1 MTNVAIGGATG
12 YGGIELI
19 RLLLAHPHV
28 DLTFLSSEKYAGQ
41 QVCAVHPHLP
51 SAKGVLRALDP
62 AAMARECDYALLA
75 LPPGKA
81 MEIVPQLLEAGV
93 RVVDVGPDY
102 RLRDTNLYPKWYDLS
117 HTSAELSAEAVPG
130 VPEFYREQIASVR
143 LVACPGCYST
153 AAVLAMAPLVAEGLI
168 DVTDIVLDGKT
179 GISGAGRTALKLA
192 YHFPE
197 ANETVSAYAVGGHRH
212 MPEMVQELQA
222 LTDARVSV
230 TFVPHLVPM
239 TRGILVTA
247 YVTPTDGAGADALR
261 DAMQRRYADEAFGH
275 VLPDG
280 QWPQTKWVQ
289 GTNLCLLGVGIDHA
303 SGKAIIVSAID
314 NLGKGMAGQM
324 VQCLNLML
332 GVDESTGLN
341 ARSVCP

>member
-1 MTNVAIGGATG
+1 MANVAVGGATG

-19 RLLLAHPHV
+19 RLLLAHPQV
-28 DLTFLSSEKYAGQ
+28 DLTFLSSETYAGQ
-41 QVCAVHPHLP
+41 QVCDVHPHLP
-51 SAKGVLRALDP
+51 SAKGILRALDP

-75 LPPGKA
+75 LPPGKS
-81 MEIVPQLLEAGV
+81 MEIVPQLLGAGV

-102 RLRDTNLYPKWYDLS
+102 RLRDTDLYPKWYDLS
-117 HTSAELSAEAVPG
+117 HTSAELSAEAVLG
-130 VPEFYREQIASVR
+130 VPEVHRERIAAAR

-168 DVTDIVLDGKT
+168 DVTDIVLDGKS
-179 GISGAGRTALKLA
+179 GISGAGRTALKLP

-197 ANETVSAYAVGGHRH
+197 ANETVNAYAVGGHRH
-212 MPEMVQELQA
+212 LPEMVQELQA
-222 LTDARVSV
+222 LTDATVSV

-239 TRGILVTA
+239 TRGILMTA
-247 YVTPTDGAGADALR
+247 YVKPTVETEADALR
-261 DAMQRRYADEAFGH
+261 DAMQRRYEDEAFVH

-289 GTNLCLLGVGIDHA
+289 GTNLCLLGVGIHQA

-332 GVDESTGLN
+332 GVDESTGLT

>member
-1 MTNVAIGGATG
+1 
-12 YGGIELI
+12 
-19 RLLLAHPHV
+19 
-28 DLTFLSSEKYAGQ
+28 
-41 QVCAVHPHLP
+41 
-51 SAKGVLRALDP
+51 
-62 AAMARECDYALLA
+62 
-75 LPPGKA
+75 
-81 MEIVPQLLEAGV
+81 
-93 RVVDVGPDY
+93 
-102 RLRDTNLYPKWYDLS
+102 
-117 HTSAELSAEAVPG
+117 
-130 VPEFYREQIASVR
+130 
-143 LVACPGCYST
+143 
-153 AAVLAMAPLVAEGLI
+153 
-168 DVTDIVLDGKT
+168 
-179 GISGAGRTALKLA
+179 
-192 YHFPE
+192 
-197 ANETVSAYAVGGHRH
+197 

-239 TRGILVTA
+239 TRGILMTA

-261 DAMQRRYADEAFGH
+261 NAMQRRYADEAFVH

-303 SGKAIIVSAID
+303 SGKGIIVSAID